1 MRKRVALMMTVILF
15 ALAGVLVLH
24 GNSVDAA
31 KKGPLGFDIVTKV
44 DLTEQTVKDML
55 LAGWSLGGVYPDCG
69 VESGEITVAFNLAGA
84 MLPFYKELQK
94 RNEQEILALLKKQFP
109 RDAEEKLKKILA
121 GKDKVTNYGGTDEY
135 VSLQND
141 FDQLQVIVKELEEAS
156 ASGGTVKID
165 DLVAKLEKFAS
176 SGNVSEINSAKK
188 VILALQT
195 IIEKEPEQLLKDSG
209 DTSDGIARLEKIRK
223 AVGDAMARINQLG
236 GSACKMTFVF
246 YKAK

>member
-1 MRKRVALMMTVILF
+1 MKRKIAVMGSIALF
-15 ALAGVLVLH
+15 ALAGMLVLY
-24 GNSVDAA
+24 GTGADAA
-31 KKGPLGFDIVTKV
+31 KKGPVGFDIVTKV
-44 DLTEQTVKDML
+44 DLTEQAVKDML

-69 VESGEITVAFNLAGA
+69 VESGEITLAFNLAGA

-109 RDAEEKLKKILA
+109 RDADEKLKKIIA

-165 DLVAKLEKFAS
+165 DLVARLEKFAAG
-176 SGNVSEINSAKK
+176 GNVSEINSAKK
-188 VILALQT
+188 AILALQT
-195 IIEKEPEQLLKDSG
+195 VIEKNPEQVLNESAG
-209 DTSDGIARLEKIRK
+209 TSENIARLEKIRK
-223 AVGDAMARINQLG
+223 AVTDALKRIDQLG

>member
-69 VESGEITVAFNLAGA
+69 VESGEITVAFNIAGA